1 MQMSKYISLLPV
13 RNLSISLIQ
22 EAMIVA
28 VADDND
34 DGIRAVAA
42 VAISTVTTRSSSVVD
57 IDRMGDR
64 TIAFRLYGV
73 T

>member
-57 IDRMGDR
+57 IN
-64 TIAFRLYGV
+64 
-73 T
+73 

>member
-1 MQMSKYISLLPV
+1 
-13 RNLSISLIQ
+13 
-22 EAMIVA
+22 MIVA